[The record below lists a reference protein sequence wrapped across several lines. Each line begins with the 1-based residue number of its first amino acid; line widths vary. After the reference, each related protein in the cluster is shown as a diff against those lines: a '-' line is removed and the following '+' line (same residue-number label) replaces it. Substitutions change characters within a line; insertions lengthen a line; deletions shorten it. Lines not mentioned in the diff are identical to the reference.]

1 MSTVRFP
8 ATALVVGASLAAA
21 AAFGQAPI
29 PPANLSHEVP
39 AMPKAPTPP
48 KIPPPANAAAE
59 EENLEVTQSAL
70 EGGSDVVMPAG
81 ISVAAGTDL
90 TPPVTITY
98 SGSSVALTINDSGT
112 NRGLYSLLTN
122 TTNSNSAVY
131 GETQGTAAG
140 VTGINSGVS
149 GVAGSF
155 SITNVANTKPA
166 RWATTYGPG
175 SAIYARST
183 RTTSNQP
190 VIVGSNTASDCCG
203 VGVEGIG
210 NRIGLYGVNNSP
222 GGGYGVYGSASG
234 PNGTGVKGL
243 STASFS
249 VVTDSLFAIAAV
261 RRHPMAPAVMKGPDR
276 LCRLL
281 RGHGLATSYLTNSD
295 RNAKTGFKPVDGGS
309 VLELVSRLPITSWAF
324 KGDPK
329 QRHIGPMAQDF
340 HAAFGLSG
348 TDDKHINLSDAAG
361 VSLVAIQEINRRL
374 QEKDARIAA
383 LEEVNERCL
392 LVEARQAGGASV
404 RQSADRDRLCAQRPI
419 KEADRYTV
427 KSLDL
432 GPMLTAWGH
441 FHLWGN
447 RTTLMRFQR
456 ASASGRPIRDGDRR
470 ELAACCRMPF
480 PKPASRRFRRERHA
494 GLPDST
500 AGSTGRRNT
509 SLKSSC
515 Q

>member
-1 MSTVRFP
+1 
-8 ATALVVGASLAAA
+8 
-21 AAFGQAPI
+21 
-29 PPANLSHEVP
+29 
-39 AMPKAPTPP
+39 MPKAPTPP

-166 RWATTYGPG
+166 LWATTYGPG

-243 STASFS
+243 STGGFGLVGETNSP
-249 VVTDSLFAIAAV
+249 DGAAV
-261 RRHPMAPAVMKGPDR
+261 YGVNGP
-276 LCRLL
+276 
-281 RGHGLATSYLTNSD
+281 GIGVFGNSNSSVGVYGFSSTGYAGYFAGTGKVAATSYLTNSD

-383 LEEVNERCL
+383 LEGQLKSMKDAFSLRLAKLEE
-392 LVEARQAGGASV
+392 QASANPQIVTASV
-404 RQSADRDRLCAQRPI
+404 P
-419 KEADRYTV
+419 
-427 KSLDL
+427 
-432 GPMLTAWGH
+432 
-441 FHLWGN
+441 
-447 RTTLMRFQR
+447 
-456 ASASGRPIRDGDRR
+456 SG
-470 ELAACCRMPF
+470 
-480 PKPASRRFRRERHA
+480 
-494 GLPDST
+494 
-500 AGSTGRRNT
+500 
-509 SLKSSC
+509 